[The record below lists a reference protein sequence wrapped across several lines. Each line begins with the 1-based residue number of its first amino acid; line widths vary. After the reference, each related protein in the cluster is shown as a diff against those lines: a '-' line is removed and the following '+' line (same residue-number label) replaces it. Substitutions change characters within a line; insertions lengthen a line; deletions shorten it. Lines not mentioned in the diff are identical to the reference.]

1 MNMNRIGHRTHRSQ
15 FVIPTTQIYD
25 TMKLRLSLLLPFSGT
40 ITAQTTTTLTPSS
53 LNTNLAQSSTN
64 LLTAQNGGLVSIT
77 SDIPVTISRYNDDL
91 YADGEQPVL
100 PTDAYVVVTSD
111 CNDAAAPLISWD
123 YSNGASITIS
133 STRSNSIIDI
143 SSYLNPI
150 TSYMANWSFNNWNC
164 ELYPTPAPFAS
175 SVFSDV
181 PTVVGQG
188 VTIQEKG
195 EVITMDEYQEE
206 QQQNK
211 ESESESD
218 DVPFSEE
225 EYKPSDPSAAGR
237 QVVVPT
243 ILLGGVLLL
252 TIMMITTGD
261 YDYYHR
267 VWKVGMTVTTA
278 VLSLSPLASR
288 LSKSSSFP
296 NTASR
301 SLQNT
306 CIYQAEIM
314 LDGCTHPLSINAP
327 MVRIV
332 DADVINSKSQRGG
345 VDEPC
350 LYDYAAEITFPV
362 DGGSVT
368 NFEGDDNNGVGV
380 SVDLDALSYSQCVRA
395 TDGRPFVDSYGG
407 ALLASPLIGEVCSS
421 ADSCTSSSSSDLGVE
436 HTTTSSTWDNDTTTI
451 TTEPTNIHHTSLGE
465 EWTQRALGEHASI
478 ASFSSFSIALLTNGA
493 PSTLV
498 EDALIAAMDEV
509 RHAHT
514 SFDIA
519 SRLIGKEV
527 KAGPLP
533 PSTLEYTRDLVS
545 LGLSVAREGCVDE
558 TLSAMGA
565 AMESLE
571 LKKSTEKGGG
581 KYAKLDDK
589 TADWIS
595 RELTNIAM
603 EEASHSALAW
613 RTLFWVCTV
622 DAKACNVVKSEVL
635 DATELELRFQYR
647 FAKLFKNKPEALE
660 EMRMAW
666 NEITQKLVTS
676 LDTFN
681 NTAEMKMDYKFCLEM
696 EQDVESQT
704 NILSDLT
711 NSILRGALC

>member
-1 MNMNRIGHRTHRSQ
+1 
-15 FVIPTTQIYD
+15 
-25 TMKLRLSLLLPFSGT
+25 
-40 ITAQTTTTLTPSS
+40 
-53 LNTNLAQSSTN
+53 
-64 LLTAQNGGLVSIT
+64 
-77 SDIPVTISRYNDDL
+77 
-91 YADGEQPVL
+91 
-100 PTDAYVVVTSD
+100 
-111 CNDAAAPLISWD
+111 
-123 YSNGASITIS
+123 
-133 STRSNSIIDI
+133 
-143 SSYLNPI
+143 
-150 TSYMANWSFNNWNC
+150 MANWSFNNWNC

-237 QVVVPT
+237 QVVVST

-252 TIMMITTGD
+252 TVMMITTGD

-345 VDEPC
+345 VDDPC
-350 LYDYAAEITFPV
+350 LYDYEAEITFPV

-421 ADSCTSSSSSDLGVE
+421 TDSCSSSSSSSSDLAVK
-436 HTTTSSTWDNDTTTI
+436 HTTTSSTWDNSTTT
-451 TTEPTNIHHTSLGE
+451 TEKTTNIHQ

-571 LKKSTEKGGG
+571 LKSSTAEGG
-581 KYAKLDDK
+581 KYAELNDK

-622 DAKACNVVKSEVL
+622 NEKACNVVKSEVL

-647 FAKLFKNKPEALE
+647 FAKLFKNKPDALE

-696 EQDVESQT
+696 EQEVESET